1 MIPEELQMIQTIMEV
16 NIPIFNIT
24 IHGIND
30 HVNVQKLITFLLP
43 EYETKNIVV
52 KVLNK
57 GYSNQLIL
65 IDHKKQYSASLSSIP
80 SLIIRIYGNLT
91 TSLIDRTN
99 EMKYMKVVGKFK
111 DFQQLYGI
119 FNNGF
124 VYSYID
130 GCDIS
135 LEKLYDIKY
144 GKLIAE
150 KLAQLHCLSID
161 EFIQQQN
168 KKFNP
173 ESQLFPTLFK
183 WINRLDDEFINLSRK
198 LKKYESIFP
207 SKSYIFNEVIKL
219 KDQYLNSPISKVVL
233 CHNDLNAANIIL
245 APDENSVHLID
256 MEYCD
261 LNYAAYDI
269 GNHFCEFTGPYAIEF
284 KRYPSIEYQKEWINI
299 YLTAYY
305 QYSNSKSDLHYNE
318 LQWNRSKEDDIN
330 QWIKEINCFAL
341 VSHLLWAVWAVICAS
356 ENLYSMDFLAYA
368 DSRMKQYYHMKK
380 WLPSTFQLPVV

>member
-1 MIPEELQMIQTIMEV
+1 MITEELQMIKTNDED

-65 IDHKKQYSASLSSIP
+65 IDNKRQYSASLSAIP

-99 EMKYMKVVGKFK
+99 EMNYMKVVGKFK
-111 DFQQLYGI
+111 SFQQLYGI

-168 KKFNP
+168 KKMNP

-198 LKKYESIFP
+198 LKK
-207 SKSYIFNEVIKL
+207 
-219 KDQYLNSPISKVVL
+219 
-233 CHNDLNAANIIL
+233 
-245 APDENSVHLID
+245 
-256 MEYCD
+256 
-261 LNYAAYDI
+261 
-269 GNHFCEFTGPYAIEF
+269 
-284 KRYPSIEYQKEWINI
+284 
-299 YLTAYY
+299 
-305 QYSNSKSDLHYNE
+305 
-318 LQWNRSKEDDIN
+318 
-330 QWIKEINCFAL
+330 
-341 VSHLLWAVWAVICAS
+341 
-356 ENLYSMDFLAYA
+356 
-368 DSRMKQYYHMKK
+368 
-380 WLPSTFQLPVV
+380 

>member
-65 IDHKKQYSASLSSIP
+65 IDHKKQYSTSLSSIP

-130 GCDIS
+130 G
-135 LEKLYDIKY
+135 
-144 GKLIAE
+144 
-150 KLAQLHCLSID
+150 
-161 EFIQQQN
+161 
-168 KKFNP
+168 
-173 ESQLFPTLFK
+173 
-183 WINRLDDEFINLSRK
+183 
-198 LKKYESIFP
+198 
-207 SKSYIFNEVIKL
+207 
-219 KDQYLNSPISKVVL
+219 
-233 CHNDLNAANIIL
+233 
-245 APDENSVHLID
+245 
-256 MEYCD
+256 
-261 LNYAAYDI
+261 
-269 GNHFCEFTGPYAIEF
+269 
-284 KRYPSIEYQKEWINI
+284 
-299 YLTAYY
+299 
-305 QYSNSKSDLHYNE
+305 
-318 LQWNRSKEDDIN
+318 
-330 QWIKEINCFAL
+330 
-341 VSHLLWAVWAVICAS
+341 
-356 ENLYSMDFLAYA
+356 
-368 DSRMKQYYHMKK
+368 
-380 WLPSTFQLPVV
+380 

>member
-1 MIPEELQMIQTIMEV
+1 MITEELQMIQTINEV

-65 IDHKKQYSASLSSIP
+65 IDNKRQYSASLSAIP

-111 DFQQLYGI
+111 SFQQLYGI

-144 GKLIAE
+144 GK
-150 KLAQLHCLSID
+150 
-161 EFIQQQN
+161 
-168 KKFNP
+168 
-173 ESQLFPTLFK
+173 
-183 WINRLDDEFINLSRK
+183 
-198 LKKYESIFP
+198 YESIFP
-207 SKSYIFNEVIKL
+207 SKSYIFNEVIIL

-284 KRYPSIEYQKEWINI
+284 KRYPSIDYQKEWINI

-318 LQWNRSKEDDIN
+318 LQWDRFKEDYIN

-368 DSRMKQYYHMKK
+368 DSRMKQYYLMKK

>member
-1 MIPEELQMIQTIMEV
+1 MITEELQMIQTINEV

-30 HVNVQKLITFLLP
+30 HVNVQKLSTFLLP

-65 IDHKKQYSASLSSIP
+65 IDHKKQYSASLSAIP
-80 SLIIRIYGNLT
+80 SLLIRIYGNLT

-111 DFQQLYGI
+111 GFQQLYGI

-144 GKLIAE
+144 GK
-150 KLAQLHCLSID
+150 
-161 EFIQQQN
+161 
-168 KKFNP
+168 
-173 ESQLFPTLFK
+173 
-183 WINRLDDEFINLSRK
+183 
-198 LKKYESIFP
+198 YESIFP

-219 KDQYLNSPISKVVL
+219 KDQYLYNPISKVVL

-269 GNHFCEFTGPYAIEF
+269 GNHFCEFTGKFSLQLNYYCLKTMMLMFILGC
-284 KRYPSIEYQKEWINI
+284 RYIQ
-299 YLTAYY
+299 L
-305 QYSNSKSDLHYNE
+305 NE
-318 LQWNRSKEDDIN
+318 SSKEQN
-330 QWIKEINCFAL
+330 TLQTR
-341 VSHLLWAVWAVICAS
+341 SHC
-356 ENLYSMDFLAYA
+356 
-368 DSRMKQYYHMKK
+368 
-380 WLPSTFQLPVV
+380 

>member
-1 MIPEELQMIQTIMEV
+1 MITEELQMIQTINEV

-30 HVNVQKLITFLLP
+30 HVNVQKLSTFLLP

-65 IDHKKQYSASLSSIP
+65 IDHKKQYSASLSAIP
-80 SLIIRIYGNLT
+80 SLLIRIY
-91 TSLIDRTN
+91 
-99 EMKYMKVVGKFK
+99 
-111 DFQQLYGI
+111 
-119 FNNGF
+119 
-124 VYSYID
+124 
-130 GCDIS
+130 
-135 LEKLYDIKY
+135 
-144 GKLIAE
+144 E

-168 KKFNP
+168 KKINP

-219 KDQYLNSPISKVVL
+219 KDQYLYNPISKVVL

-245 APDENSVHLID
+245 APDER
-256 MEYCD
+256 
-261 LNYAAYDI
+261 
-269 GNHFCEFTGPYAIEF
+269 PYAIEF
-284 KRYPSIEYQKEWINI
+284 KRYPSIEYQKEWVNI

-318 LQWNRSKEDDIN
+318 LQWNRSKEDYIN

>member
-1 MIPEELQMIQTIMEV
+1 MITELQKIKPIHEE
-16 NIPIFNIT
+16 NIPKFNIT

-30 HVNVQKLITFLLP
+30 HVNIQKLITLLFP
-43 EYETKNIVV
+43 SEYETKNIVV

-57 GYSNQLIL
+57 GYSNQLIF
-65 IDHKKQYSASLSSIP
+65 IDNKQYSISLTGIP
-80 SLIIRIYGNLT
+80 SLLIRIYGHLT

-99 EMKYMKVVGKFK
+99 EMKYIKIVRKLKGY
-111 DFQQLYGI
+111 QQLYGI
-119 FNNGF
+119 FNNGY

-144 GKLIAE
+144 GRLIAE
-150 KLAQLHCLSID
+150 KLAQLHCLPID
-161 EFIQQQN
+161 EFIQIEN
-168 KKFNP
+168 KIIKP
-173 ESQLFPTLFK
+173 ESQIFSTLLK
-183 WINRLDDEFINLSRK
+183 WINRLNDEFIHSLRK
-198 LKKYESIFP
+198 RNKYESIFP
-207 SKSYIFNEVIKL
+207 SKSYVLNEVMKL
-219 KDQYLNSPISKVVL
+219 KDQYLYNPISKVVL
-233 CHNDLNAANIIL
+233 CHNDMNAANIIL

-269 GNHFCEFTGPYAIEF
+269 GNHFCEFTGPYALEF
-284 KRYPSIEYQKEWINI
+284 KRYPSIEYQKEWIII

-305 QYSNSKSDLHYNE
+305 QYSQSK
-318 LQWNRSKEDDIN
+318 LQWNNYQEDDIN

-380 WLPSTFQLPVV
+380 WLLSTFQLPVM